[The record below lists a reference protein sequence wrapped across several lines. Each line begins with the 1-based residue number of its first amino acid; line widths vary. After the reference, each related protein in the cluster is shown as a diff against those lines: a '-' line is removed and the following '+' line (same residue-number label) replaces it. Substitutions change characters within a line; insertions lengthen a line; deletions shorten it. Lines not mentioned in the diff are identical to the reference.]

1 MSETSLAFVTV
12 HEANHTLRT
21 RIKDTMSETTNRR
34 PGKERDRMRADARRG
49 RAAAGKGGAASS
61 SDHGF
66 THGVIS
72 IFILFHLIAITFW
85 VLPWNVAPLRGVRE
99 IVRPY
104 MVWSGLFQTWDMFAP
119 DPKSIN
125 SYIKAV
131 VITENRHIKV
141 WTFPRMEE
149 LSFPERYRKE
159 RYRKFEEVLQGQQSE
174 ALWPDVAT
182 HIARLLKSPG
192 DLPDKV
198 LLIQFRADIK
208 LEADESAGSA
218 PQPNVLYE
226 GYVDPGDL
234 K

>member
-1 MSETSLAFVTV
+1 MT
-12 HEANHTLRT
+12 
-21 RIKDTMSETTNRR
+21 ETTNRR
-34 PGKERDRMRADARRG
+34 PGKERGRVKADARRG
-49 RAAAGKGGAASS
+49 RTVPGRRGA

-66 THGVIS
+66 MHGVIS
-72 IFILFHLIAITFW
+72 IFILFHLIAITCW
-85 VLPWNVAPLRGVRE
+85 ALPWNFAPLRGVRE

-119 DPKSIN
+119 NPKSIN

-131 VITENRHIKV
+131 VITENRHMKV

-149 LSFPERYRKE
+149 LSFWERYRKE
-159 RYRKFEEVLQGQQSE
+159 RYRKFEEALQDQQNE
-174 ALWPDVAT
+174 VLWPDVAT

-208 LEADESAGSA
+208 PGADESAGSA
-218 PQPNVLYE
+218 PQPHILYE